1 MRRLALAV
9 GAFVAILGGTSAGI
23 AGAQPGPSQRAL
35 TRALTRGMNQIGGTS
50 SGLVV
55 DLSTHA
61 TLFQW
66 APDAGRIPAS
76 MQKLYTT
83 STALLRFGPSA
94 TLDTTVRG
102 VGSMDA
108 TGTWHGR
115 LYLVGGGDPTF
126 GSAGFDHIY
135 YGTGATMQRLAANLR
150 RATGLRSLRGA
161 IIGDESHL
169 DSLRG
174 TPATG
179 YRANIP
185 DVEGELSGLAYD
197 RGFAD
202 LERRRDQIDPRF
214 HPRRLVPHRL
224 SVAADEVDVA
234 ARHDHPRGVGEPL
247 RQPEVGL
254 ADGGG
259 AALE

>member
-23 AGAQPGPSQRAL
+23 AWAQPGPSQRAL

-94 TLDTTVRG
+94 TLDTTVQG
-102 VGSMDA
+102 VGSNTSGFA
-108 TGTWHGR
+108 RTGTPYTTR
-115 LYLVGGGDPTF
+115 CSEP
-126 GSAGFDHIY
+126 
-135 YGTGATMQRLAANLR
+135 
-150 RATGLRSLRGA
+150 
-161 IIGDESHL
+161 
-169 DSLRG
+169 
-174 TPATG
+174 
-179 YRANIP
+179 
-185 DVEGELSGLAYD
+185 SGL
-197 RGFAD
+197 
-202 LERRRDQIDPRF
+202 
-214 HPRRLVPHRL
+214 
-224 SVAADEVDVA
+224 SV
-234 ARHDHPRGVGEPL
+234 RMTCPRGS
-247 RQPEVGL
+247 
-254 ADGGG
+254 
-259 AALE
+259 